1 MVPAL
6 AGAAMISASTANATA
21 FNNISASLR
30 ITIAGIL
37 VEVLTKGRRRNWL

>member
-6 AGAAMISASTANATA
+6 AGAAMISARKANATA
-21 FNNISASLR
+21 FNNISASVR

-37 VEVLTKGRRRNWL
+37 VEFLAKG